1 MGRPLIGLTTYAEP
15 QRLSG
20 RDIAAV
26 SLPAGYVNAVLAS
39 GGQPI
44 LIPSQGVDEGILD
57 DSQQPKLLE
66 AESPAATQ
74 PPRIGARRG
83 VERGG
88 CRHPPIDDEQL
99 VLLIANRATPEV
111 VRRSTLKVD
120 PPKTQRLRIDWFL

>member
-57 DSQQPKLLE
+57 HLDGLVLCGGSDLGPEHYGELPHPSVVPL
-66 AESPAATQ
+66 
-74 PPRIGARRG
+74 RRG
-83 VERGG
+83 K
-88 CRHPPIDDEQL
+88 P
-99 VLLIANRATPEV
+99 
-111 VRRSTLKVD
+111 
-120 PPKTQRLRIDWFL
+120 